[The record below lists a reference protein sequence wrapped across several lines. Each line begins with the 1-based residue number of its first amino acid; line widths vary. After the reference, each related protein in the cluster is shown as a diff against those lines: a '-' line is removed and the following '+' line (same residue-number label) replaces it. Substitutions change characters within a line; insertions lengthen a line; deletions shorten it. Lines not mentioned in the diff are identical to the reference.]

1 WCPAPF
7 VGWCLFILCSAPVA
21 LAGASPQT
29 PPKFLP
35 RRDYFAVQHV
45 RFTDCFVQRKFFFLQ
60 SEGFR
65 AITGAT
71 VSRYSFIKSKHS
83 FGFRC
88 SLLRILEPVFLIAG
102 LDVVMGQ
109 LLDGAGKLLMV
120 LLERFS
126 GKSMQAPAANRI

>member
-1 WCPAPF
+1 M
-7 VGWCLFILCSAPVA
+7 L
-21 LAGASPQT
+21 T
-29 PPKFLP
+29 
-35 RRDYFAVQHV
+35 RRDYFAVHHV
-45 RFTDCFVQRKFFFLQ
+45 RFTDCFVQREFFFLE

-65 AITGAT
+65 AIACAT
-71 VSRYSFIKSKHS
+71 VSRYRFIKSKHS

-109 LLDGAGKLLMV
+109 LLDSAGKLLVV

-126 GKSMQAPAANRI
+126 RKSMQAAAANRI